1 MKKADTPRNCIIV
14 DGSCYEAVQYEGY
27 PFCDGCAFET
37 ENEGCKGK
45 QPCINLFNDWQIRF
59 KFIGKFSNPRKK

>member
-1 MKKADTPRNCIIV
+1 
-14 DGSCYEAVQYEGY
+14 VQYEGY